1 MIGRMRVLLKFL
13 LAVAIVAGVFAG
25 IAWFWAGRSAGPTIE
40 IRQPGGFVGQA
51 STLETMVETPDGKF
65 SRVTVTVEQNGKV
78 FPVIDLDEQTLVSPG
93 AGGVVT
99 RQGANQLYV
108 MRPVGK
114 RAIPELQ
121 PGAARIVVRAAR
133 PALYGF
139 RQIESTATKDVQVRL
154 EQPRVAVLSMFHFI
168 NHGGSE
174 FVVYRATPEDVQ
186 SGVRVGNKEYPG
198 FPASGA
204 GIAGD
209 PALRV
214 AFFALLYDQDLN
226 TKIDV
231 FARDP
236 AGNEAVTPLD
246 YRVFPKPYKKSRIE
260 IDDRFLNR
268 VVPAIASNV
277 PDEDIPTDDVLK
289 GFLKIN
295 GDLRRKNNQYLRDLA
310 KKTSPEL
317 FFKDVFQQLGNS
329 QVEAEF
335 ADSRTY
341 VYQGKEIDQQ
351 VHLGFDL
358 AVTAQAP
365 IAASQRGVILHAS
378 DLGIYGNCVV
388 IDHGMGV
395 QSLYGHLSSIDVKVG
410 DTVEKGQQIGRSGL
424 TGLAGGDHL
433 HFTMLVGGEQVTPVD
448 WWSAQWLQDRVLRKL
463 TAAGGAR

>member
-13 LAVAIVAGVFAG
+13 LVAVLLAGVVCG

-40 IRQPGGFVGQA
+40 IRQPGAFVGQA
-51 STLETMVETPDGKF
+51 STLETMVETPDGNV
-65 SRVTVTVEQNGKV
+65 SRVIVTVEQNDNV
-78 FPVIDLDEQTLVSPG
+78 FPVVDLDEETLVSPG
-93 AGGVVT
+93 AGGVVAK
-99 RQGANQLYV
+99 QGANQLYI

-133 PALYGF
+133 PVLYGF

-154 EQPRVAVLSMFHFI
+154 EQPRVAVMSMFHFV

-198 FPASGA
+198 FPASGI
-204 GIAGD
+204 GIGGD

-246 YRVFPKPYKKSRIE
+246 YRVFPKPYKKSRID

-268 VVPAIASNV
+268 VVPAIASNS
-277 PDEDIPTDDVLK
+277 PNEDIPTDDVLK
-289 GFLKIN
+289 GFLQIN
-295 GDLRRKNNQYLRDLA
+295 GELRRKNNQYLRDLA
-310 KKTSPEL
+310 KKTSPQML
-317 FFKDVFQQLGNS
+317 FKDVFQQLGNS
-329 QVEAEF
+329 QVEAE
-335 ADSRTY
+335 
-341 VYQGKEIDQQ
+341 
-351 VHLGFDL
+351 
-358 AVTAQAP
+358 
-365 IAASQRGVILHAS
+365 
-378 DLGIYGNCVV
+378 
-388 IDHGMGV
+388 
-395 QSLYGHLSSIDVKVG
+395 
-410 DTVEKGQQIGRSGL
+410 
-424 TGLAGGDHL
+424 
-433 HFTMLVGGEQVTPVD
+433 
-448 WWSAQWLQDRVLRKL
+448 
-463 TAAGGAR
+463 